1 MKAKKNFDLDLYVIT
16 DKELAGESSVV
27 SVARDAIFG
36 GATIIQLRDKNAS
49 HEELLAIGRELL
61 KMAGNKVSVIIN
73 DNVEAAVAI
82 GAQGVHVGQKD
93 MSALEARA
101 MIGESMI
108 LGVSASSVKEAIKAE
123 EDGADYIGAGPV
135 FATST
140 KLDADPAIG
149 IAGLRNIKKAV
160 SIPVVAIGGINAKN
174 AGEISKITDGIA
186 VVSAIM
192 AAEDPGQAAEEL
204 SKIIINSKY
213 NL

>member
-1 MKAKKNFDLDLYVIT
+1 MKIEKDFDLCLYVIT
-16 DKELAGESSVV
+16 DKELAGKRSVIEI
-27 SVARDAIFG
+27 AKQAIFG

-123 EDGADYIGAGPV
+123 EDGADYIGVGPV